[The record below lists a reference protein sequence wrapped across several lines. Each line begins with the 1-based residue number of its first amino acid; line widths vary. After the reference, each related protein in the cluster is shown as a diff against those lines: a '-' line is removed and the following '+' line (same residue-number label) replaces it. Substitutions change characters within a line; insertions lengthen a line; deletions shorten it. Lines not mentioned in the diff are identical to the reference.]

1 MRLLS
6 LRMRNFRQHSNTEI
20 TFRPGL
26 TGIIGPNGAGKS
38 TILEGLAWAIYG
50 AAAARGTND
59 TIRFSRAGA
68 RARVEVELAFALG
81 GHEYRVL
88 RTLYGAEVW
97 LDGGAQPVASGVGGV
112 TGYLQSR
119 VGMSREEF
127 FNTYFTGQKELQ
139 FLAAMGPTD
148 RGRFLSQVLGYE
160 RLRRAQELVRVR
172 RSDLRSEIR
181 GLRATLGDKDELKE
195 ALSLATT
202 RVVEAIERFTS
213 AQRATEQAL
222 AEEKA
227 FAPRWE
233 TAQKGR
239 DRFRELTHVIDNA
252 EREREGARRDLQ
264 RAADELQAVAAA
276 EKELKPLRAQLKELP
291 AATEAGERMSE
302 LARQEERRK
311 ALTRQLAELEA
322 EVERLAE
329 RREKLE
335 TAPGLEKK
343 FAAELE
349 QLREKRDEVA
359 ATLDEKKSA
368 WLADKQDAFTQLAT
382 YRERAAELKAQINQ
396 IRELGAEGIC
406 PTCGR
411 PLGKDFQRTLD
422 ELEDQWAALVQD
434 GKWRAR
440 RYEQLEARPEEI
452 GEMETHLRQLAEA
465 VEDRSRKL
473 TRCQGAVQEL
483 EQLTADLS
491 ARQAR
496 RGELREEVG
505 ALPGG
510 YDAKAHRAADER
522 LKALREVEKRAA
534 RLEET
539 ARRAAHWQEE
549 QKQARAREAGAR
561 ERAEKAEAERTGLG
575 FSEEAFAALREEH
588 ERLAQA
594 RRAAE
599 LRAAEARGDVNTAE
613 QVVQTARAALA
624 QYEEREKA
632 VAEQEAELRYHEELD
647 LAYTEL
653 RQELNDQVRPEL
665 SEIASAFLAQLTDG
679 RYTSME
685 IDESY
690 NLMVLDEGEE
700 KPVISGGEEDI
711 ANLVLRL
718 SLSQMI
724 AERAGHPL
732 SLLILDEVF
741 GSLDVARRDNVV
753 QLLHHLEDR
762 FEQVILITHIEGIRE
777 SLDQV
782 LRVDYDE
789 RAGCSTVREENILGG
804 DDHYPEAPMAAD

>member
-6 LRMRNFRQHSNTEI
+6 LRMRNFRQHADTDI
-20 TFRPGL
+20 TFRGGL

-38 TILEGLAWAIYG
+38 TILEALAWAVYG

-68 RARVEVELAFALG
+68 RSRVEVELAFALG

-119 VGMSREEF
+119 IGMSREEF

-139 FLAAMGPTD
+139 FLAAMGPAD

-160 RLRRAQELVRVR
+160 RLRRAQELVRAR

-181 GLRATLGDKDELKE
+181 GLRATLGDRDELVGAHDAAQQRVQQLRD
-195 ALSLATT
+195 ALIA
-202 RVVEAIERFTS
+202 
-213 AQRATEQAL
+213 AQRDVGEAVS
-222 AEEKA
+222 AEGEV
-227 FAPRWE
+227 APRWQA
-233 TAQKGR
+233 AQAAR
-239 DRFRELTHVIDNA
+239 ERHRELTHAIDAA
-252 EREREGARRDLQ
+252 ERDRQAARRDLE
-264 RAADELQAVAAA
+264 RLKAELEAVAAA
-276 EKELKPLRAQLKELP
+276 ERELAPLRAELQALP
-291 AATEAGERMSE
+291 EAQAACDRFAE

-311 ALTRQLAELEA
+311 ALTRQLADLEA
-322 EVERLAE
+322 ELARTRERA
-329 RREKLE
+329 EKLE
-335 TAPGLEKK
+335 TAPELEKK
-343 FAAELE
+343 YTAELE
-349 QLREKRDEVA
+349 ALRTQREAVG

-368 WLADKQDAFTQLAT
+368 WLADKQDAFTKLTT
-382 YRERAAELKAQINQ
+382 YRDRARELKDQIAE
-396 IRELGAEGIC
+396 IRRLGPEGTC

-411 PLGKDFQRTLD
+411 PVGNDYERLLD
-422 ELEDQWAALVQD
+422 ELNDQLLVLVQD
-434 GKWRAR
+434 GKWWSKRH
-440 RYEQLEARPEEI
+440 EQLEPKPDEV
-452 GEMETHLRQLAEA
+452 GELETLLRQLSEA

-473 TRCQGAVQEL
+473 TRCQSAVAEL
-483 EQLTADLS
+483 EQLAGDVA
-491 ARQAR
+491 ARDVR
-496 RGELREEVG
+496 RVEVREELEG
-505 ALPGG
+505 LPTG
-510 YDAKAHRAADER
+510 YDAKAHRAADDR
-522 LKALREVEKRAA
+522 LKSLRETGTRAA

-539 ARRAAHWQEE
+539 AGRGPQLKTQLVPANEREAAAVQEADR
-549 QKQARAREAGAR
+549 ARA
-561 ERAEKAEAERTGLG
+561 ERDGLDFG
-575 FSEEAFAALREEH
+575 EEAFTALRDAH
-588 ERLAQA
+588 ARLSEA

-613 QVVQTARAALA
+613 QVLQTARHAVEEYDRRA
-624 QYEEREKA
+624 QA
-632 VAEQEAELRYHEELD
+632 VEEQEADLRYHEELD
-647 LAYTEL
+647 VAYTEL

-685 IDESY
+685 IDDAY

-782 LRVDYDE
+782 LRVEYDE
-789 RAGCSTVREENILGG
+789 RAGCSRVTEENVLG
-804 DDHYPEAPMAAD
+804 DDYPEAPMAAD

>member
-6 LRMRNFRQHSNTEI
+6 LRMKNFRQHSDTFI

-38 TILEGLAWAIYG
+38 TILEGIAWAMYG
-50 AAAARGTND
+50 ASAARGTNE

-81 GHEYRVL
+81 GHEYRVVRSL
-88 RTLYGAEVW
+88 HGAEVF
-97 LDGGAQPVASGVGGV
+97 LDGGASAVASGVGGV
-112 TGYLQSR
+112 SGYLQSR
-119 VGMSREEF
+119 VGMSRDEF

-139 FLAAMGPTD
+139 FLAAMGPAD

-160 RLRRAQELVRVR
+160 RLRRAQELVRNKR
-172 RSDLRSEIR
+172 NELRSEIR
-181 GLRATLGDKDELKE
+181 GLKASLGDRDELVSLLAAANSRVTEAVDRLAAARKAAEE
-195 ALSLATT
+195 ALA
-202 RVVEAIERFTS
+202 A
-213 AQRATEQAL
+213 
-222 AEEKA
+222 EKA
-227 FAPRWE
+227 FAPKWE
-233 TAQKGR
+233 KAEK
-239 DRFRELTHVIDNA
+239 DRERYRELTHAIETA
-252 EREREGARRDLQ
+252 ERDRDGARRDLE
-264 RAADELQAVAAA
+264 RAAAELQAVAAA
-276 EKELKPLRAQLKELP
+276 EKELEPLRAQLRDLP
-291 AATEAGERMSE
+291 AATETCERFSE

-311 ALTRQLAELEA
+311 ALVRQLADLDAELA
-322 EVERLAE
+322 RARERLG
-329 RREKLE
+329 KLE
-335 TAPGLEKK
+335 SAPDLEKK

-349 QLREKRDEVA
+349 QLRAQRDDVA
-359 ATLDEKKSA
+359 KSLDEKKSA

-382 YRERAAELKAQINQ
+382 YRDRAAELKVQISN
-396 IRELGAEGIC
+396 IRELGVDGPC

-411 PLGKDFQRTLD
+411 PLGKDFQRTLE
-422 ELEDQWAALVQD
+422 ELEDQWTELVQD
-434 GKWRAR
+434 GKWRAK
-440 RYEQLEARPEEI
+440 RYEQLEAKPEDVVEL
-452 GEMETHLRQLAEA
+452 ETLLPQLNEA
-465 VEDRSRKL
+465 VDDRGRKL
-473 TRCQGAVQEL
+473 TRCQSAVQEL
-483 EQLTADLS
+483 EQLTSDLA
-491 ARQAR
+491 ARAA
-496 RGELREEVG
+496 RGEELRAELA

-510 YDAKAHRAADER
+510 YDAKAHRAADDR
-522 LKALREVEKRAA
+522 LKALREVQNRAI

-539 ARRAAHWQEE
+539 AARRATAALDETQ
-549 QKQARAREAGAR
+549 AR
-561 ERAEKAEAERTGLG
+561 EREAAALAVANKAGKERTALD
-575 FSEEAFAALREEH
+575 FSEEAFAALRADH
-588 ERLAQA
+588 DRLAEA

-599 LRAAEARGDVNTAE
+599 LRAAEARGDANTAE
-613 QVVQTARAALA
+613 QVLKSAREAVT
-624 QYEEREKA
+624 QYDERAKA
-632 VAEQEAELRYHEELD
+632 VAEQEADLSYHDELD
-647 LAYTEL
+647 AAYTDL

-700 KPVISGGEEDI
+700 KPVISGGEEDV

-753 QLLHHLEDR
+753 QLLHNLEDR
-762 FEQVILITHIEGIRE
+762 FEQVILITHIDGIRE

-789 RAGCSTVREENILGG
+789 RAGCSMVREESVHGE
-804 DDHYPEAPMAAD
+804 DYPDTPMAAD

>member
-6 LRMRNFRQHSNTEI
+6 LRMRNFRQHADTQI
-20 TFRPGL
+20 TFRGGL

-38 TILEGLAWAIYG
+38 TILEALAWAVYG
-50 AAAARGTND
+50 AQAARGTND

-68 RARVEVELAFALG
+68 RARVEVELSFALG

-97 LDGGAQPVASGVGGV
+97 LDGGAQPVASGVGGAS
-112 TGYLQSR
+112 GYLTSR
-119 VGMSREEF
+119 IGMSREEF

-139 FLAAMGPTD
+139 FLAAMGPAD

-160 RLRRAQELVRVR
+160 RLRRAQELVRAR

-181 GLRATLGDKDELKE
+181 GLRATLGDRDELTA
-195 ALSLATT
+195 ALAAATT
-202 RVVEAIERFTS
+202 RVADAIDRFTS
-213 AQRATEQAL
+213 AQRATEEA
-222 AEEKA
+222 AGAEKA
-227 FAPRWE
+227 FEPRWKAAE
-233 TAQKGR
+233 GAR
-239 DRFRELTHVIDNA
+239 DRYRELTHAIEGA

-276 EKELKPLRAQLKELP
+276 EKELKPLRKQLAELP
-291 AATEAGERMSE
+291 AATEACERLSE
-302 LARQEERRK
+302 LARQDERRR
-311 ALTRQLAELEA
+311 ALVRQLAELDA
-322 EVERLAE
+322 EVQRLGE

-335 TAPGLEKK
+335 TAPGLEKRYT
-343 FAAELE
+343 AELE
-349 QLREKRDEVA
+349 QLREKRAEVA
-359 ATLDEKKSA
+359 AALDEKKSA

-382 YRERAAELKAQINQ
+382 YRDRAAELKTQING
-396 IRELGAEGIC
+396 IRELGEEGIC

-411 PLGKDFQRTLD
+411 PVGKDYERLLE
-422 ELEDQWAALVQD
+422 ELEDQWTLLVQD
-434 GKWRAR
+434 GKWRAK
-440 RYEQLEARPEEI
+440 RYEQLEAKPEEVA
-452 GEMETHLRQLAEA
+452 ELESLLPQLVDA

-473 TRCQGAVQEL
+473 TRCQSALHEL
-483 EQLTADLS
+483 EQLTGDLA

-496 RGELREEVG
+496 RGELGEEVA

-510 YDAKAHRAADER
+510 YDAKAHRAADEK

-549 QKQARAREAGAR
+549 QAQARAREAGAR
-561 ERAEKAEAERTGLG
+561 ERSEKAQAERTALD
-575 FSEEAFAALREEH
+575 FSEEAFAALRAEH
-588 ERLAQA
+588 EGLAQA

-690 NLMVLDEGEE
+690 NLMVLDEGEY

-789 RAGCSTVREENILGG
+789 RAGCSTVREENVVGG
-804 DDHYPEAPMAAD
+804 DDYPEAPMAAD

>member
-6 LRMRNFRQHSNTEI
+6 LRMKNFRQHADTFI

-38 TILEGLAWAIYG
+38 TILEGIAWAMYG

-68 RARVEVELAFALG
+68 RSRVEVELAFALG

-88 RTLYGAEVW
+88 RTLHGAEVF
-97 LDGGAQPVASGVGGV
+97 LDGGASAVASGVGGV
-112 TGYLQSR
+112 SGYLQSR
-119 VGMSREEF
+119 VGMSRDEF

-139 FLAAMGPTD
+139 FLAAMGPAD

-160 RLRRAQELVRVR
+160 RLRRAQELVRNK
-172 RSDLRSEIR
+172 RSELRSEIR
-181 GLRATLGDKDELKE
+181 GLKASMGDRDELV
-195 ALSLATT
+195 AILAAANT
-202 RVVEAIERFTS
+202 RVTDAVDRLAAARQAAEEAT
-213 AQRATEQAL
+213 AA
-222 AEEKA
+222 EKA

-233 TAQKGR
+233 KAEKDR
-239 DRFRELTHVIDNA
+239 ERFRELTHAIETA
-252 EREREGARRDLQ
+252 ERDRDGARRDLE
-264 RAADELQAVAAA
+264 RAAAELQAVAAA
-276 EKELKPLRAQLKELP
+276 EKELEPLRAQLRDLP
-291 AATEAGERMSE
+291 AATEACERFSE

-311 ALTRQLAELEA
+311 ALARQLADLDAELA
-322 EVERLAE
+322 RARERL
-329 RREKLE
+329 EKLE
-335 TAPGLEKK
+335 SAPELEKK
-343 FAAELE
+343 FTVELE
-349 QLREKRDEVA
+349 QLRAQRDGVA
-359 ATLDEKKSA
+359 GTLDEKKSA
-368 WLADKQDAFTQLAT
+368 WLADKQDAFTKLT
-382 YRERAAELKAQINQ
+382 GYRDRAGELKGQIAE
-396 IRELGAEGIC
+396 IERLGPEGTC

-411 PLGKDFQRTLD
+411 PVGKDYERLLE
-422 ELEDQWAALVQD
+422 ELRDQWTLLVQD
-434 GKWRAR
+434 GKWWAKRH
-440 RYEQLEARPEEI
+440 EQLEARPEEI
-452 GEMETHLRQLAEA
+452 VELETLLPQLNDA
-465 VEDRSRKL
+465 VDDRARKL
-473 TRCQGAVQEL
+473 TRCQSAVAEL
-483 EQLTADLS
+483 EQLTGDLAGRT
-491 ARQAR
+491 AR
-496 RGELREEVG
+496 GDELRAELA

-510 YDAKAHRAADER
+510 YDAKAHRAADDR

-539 ARRAAHWQEE
+539 AARRAA
-549 QKQARAREAGAR
+549 AALDEAQAR
-561 ERAEKAEAERTGLG
+561 EREAAALAVAKKAGKERTALD
-575 FSEEAFAALREEH
+575 FSEEAFAALRVEH
-588 ERLAQA
+588 DQLGEA
-594 RRAAE
+594 RRFAE
-599 LRAAEARGDVNTAE
+599 LRAAEARGDANTAE
-613 QVVQTARAALA
+613 QVLKSAREAVA
-624 QYEEREKA
+624 QYDERAKA
-632 VAEQEAELRYHEELD
+632 IAEQEADLAYHEELD
-647 LAYTEL
+647 AAYTDL

-700 KPVISGGEEDI
+700 KPVISGGEEDV

-753 QLLHHLEDR
+753 QLLHNLEDR
-762 FEQVILITHIEGIRE
+762 FEQVILITHIDGIRE

-789 RAGCSTVREENILGG
+789 RAGCSMVREESVHGE
-804 DDHYPEAPMAAD
+804 DYPEAPMAAD

>member
-6 LRMRNFRQHSNTEI
+6 LRMKNFRQHADTDI
-20 TFRPGL
+20 VFRPGL

-38 TILEGLAWAIYG
+38 TILEALAWGIYG
-50 AAAARGTND
+50 ASAARGTND

-68 RARVEVELAFALG
+68 RSRVEVELAFALG
-81 GHEYRVL
+81 GHEYRVVRSL
-88 RTLYGAEVW
+88 HGAEVY
-97 LDGGAQPVASGVGGV
+97 LDGGASPVASSVGGV

-119 VGMSREEF
+119 IGMTREEF

-139 FLAAMGPTD
+139 FLAAMGPAD

-160 RLRRAQELVRVR
+160 RLRRAQELVRAR
-172 RSDLRSEIR
+172 RSELRSEIR
-181 GLRATLGDKDELKE
+181 GLRATLGDRDELAE
-195 ALSLATT
+195 LHLAAQRRVESLQAAL
-202 RVVEAIERFTS
+202 IE
-213 AQRATEQAL
+213 AQRAVAAAVE
-222 AEEKA
+222 AENEV
-227 FAPRWE
+227 APRWQA
-233 TAQKGR
+233 AQAAR
-239 DRFRELTHVIDNA
+239 ERHRELTHAIDAAERDRQAARRELERLGAELEAVAKA
-252 EREREGARRDLQ
+252 ERELAPLRK
-264 RAADELQAVAAA
+264 ELQALPQAQAACDRFA
-276 EKELKPLRAQLKELP
+276 
-291 AATEAGERMSE
+291 E

-311 ALTRQLAELEA
+311 ALARQLADLEA
-322 EVERLAE
+322 ELARTRERA
-329 RREKLE
+329 EKLD
-335 TAPGLEKK
+335 TAPELEKRYT
-343 FAAELE
+343 AELDA
-349 QLREKRDEVA
+349 LRTQRA
-359 ATLDEKKSA
+359 AVETSLDEKKSA
-368 WLADKQDAFTQLAT
+368 WLADKQDAFTKLSG
-382 YRERAAELKAQINQ
+382 YRDRAAELKAQIAE
-396 IRELGAEGIC
+396 IERLGPEGIC

-411 PLGKDFQRTLD
+411 PVGKDYARLLE
-422 ELEDQWAALVQD
+422 ELRDQWTGLVQD
-434 GKWRAR
+434 GKWWKSRH
-440 RYEQLEARPEEI
+440 EQVEEKPAEVAELEVL
-452 GEMETHLRQLAEA
+452 LRQLGEA

-473 TRCQGAVQEL
+473 TRCQGAVAER
-483 EQLTADLS
+483 EQLVADIA
-491 ARQAR
+491 ARDER
-496 RGELREEVG
+496 RTEVRGELEG
-505 ALPGG
+505 IPGG
-510 YDAKAHRAADER
+510 YDPKAHRAADER
-522 LKALREVEKRAA
+522 LTALRETATRAA

-539 ARRAAHWQEE
+539 AGRGPQLKKELKPANEREAAAVRAAD
-549 QKQARAREAGAR
+549 QARA
-561 ERAEKAEAERTGLG
+561 ERDRLE
-575 FSEEAFAALREEH
+575 FSEEAFTALRDEH
-588 ERLAQA
+588 ARLAEA

-613 QVVQTARAALA
+613 QVLESARHAVEEYDRRA
-624 QYEEREKA
+624 QA

-762 FEQVILITHIEGIRE
+762 FEQVVLITHIEGIRE

-782 LRVDYDE
+782 LRVEYDE
-789 RAGCSTVREENILGG
+789 RAGCSRVREESPQGH
-804 DDHYPEAPMAAD
+804 DDYPEAPMAAD

>member
-1 MRLLS
+1 VRLLS
-6 LRMRNFRQHSNTEI
+6 LRMRNFRQHANTEI
-20 TFRPGL
+20 TFRAGL

-38 TILEGLAWAIYG
+38 TILEALAWALYG
-50 AAAARGTND
+50 ASAARGTND

-81 GHEYRVL
+81 GNEYRVL
-88 RTLYGAEVW
+88 RTLYGADVW
-97 LDGGAQPVASGVGGV
+97 LDGGAQPVASGVGPV
-112 TGYLQSR
+112 SGYLTSR
-119 VGMSREEF
+119 IGMSREEF

-139 FLAAMGPTD
+139 FLAAMGPAD

-181 GLRATLGDKDELKE
+181 GLRATLGDKDELN
-195 ALSLATT
+195 AAFAAATT
-202 RVVEAIERFTS
+202 RVADAIQRFTD
-213 AQRATEQAL
+213 AQRATEEAL
-222 AEEKA
+222 AREKA

-233 TAQKGR
+233 TGQKSR
-239 DRFRELTHVIDNA
+239 DRFRELTHAIEGA
-252 EREREGARRDLQ
+252 GREREGARRDLE
-264 RAADELQAVAAA
+264 RAAAELQAVAAA
-276 EKELKPLRAQLKELP
+276 EKELKPLRKQLAELP
-291 AATEAGERMSE
+291 AATEASERMSQ

-311 ALTRQLAELEA
+311 ALTRQLTELDA
-322 EVERLAE
+322 EVQRVAE

-335 TAPGLEKK
+335 TAPELEKK
-343 FAAELE
+343 FSAELE
-349 QLREKRDEVA
+349 QLRAQRETVA
-359 ATLDEKKSA
+359 GTLDEKKSA
-368 WLADKQDAFTQLAT
+368 WLADKQDAFTQLTT
-382 YRERAAELKAQINQ
+382 YRDRAAELKTQIAG
-396 IRELGAEGIC
+396 IRELGEEGIC

-411 PLGKDFQRTLD
+411 PVGKDYERLLE
-422 ELEDQWAALVQD
+422 ELEDQWALLVQD
-434 GKWRAR
+434 GKWRAK
-440 RYEQLEARPEEI
+440 RYEQLEAKPEEI
-452 GEMETHLRQLAEA
+452 ADLEALLPQLVDA

-473 TRCQGAVQEL
+473 TRCQSALQEL
-483 EQLTADLS
+483 EQLTADLA
-491 ARQAR
+491 ARETR
-496 RGELREEVG
+496 RGELREEVA

-510 YDAKAHRAADER
+510 YDAKAHRAADDK
-522 LKALREVEKRAA
+522 LKVLREVEKRAA

-539 ARRAAHWQEE
+539 TSRAEHWDEE
-549 QKQARAREAGAR
+549 QKQAKAREAGAR
-561 ERAEKAEAERTGLG
+561 ERAEKAEKERTALD
-575 FSEEAFAALREEH
+575 FSEEAFAALRVEH
-588 ERLAQA
+588 DRLAEA

-613 QVVQTARAALA
+613 QVVQTAKSAVAL
-624 QYEEREKA
+624 YEEREKA

-804 DDHYPEAPMAAD
+804 DDYPEAPMAAD